1 MKIKIRKTKKK
12 MMDNEKND
20 NVYNQLMK
28 TLFNYEI
35 IYAKFIYI

>member
-1 MKIKIRKTKKK
+1 MKIKIMKTKKK
-12 MMDNEKND
+12 MD

-28 TLFNYEI
+28 ALFNYEI